1 MNLDIKD
8 NIRSNLKGS
17 SKKEIISTIEDG
29 IESNDE
35 IVLPGLGV
43 LLTLFWGNLSKD
55 EKEKIAVIL
64 ESKLK

>member
-29 IESNDE
+29 IDSNDE

-43 LLTLFWGNLSKD
+43 LLTLFWGNLNTD